1 MANRYLVNASP
12 GPAVWGE
19 SVYWST
25 SSGGAGGASVP
36 TDFDDVFFDA
46 NSASANFILDV
57 NSSARCK
64 SFNALSVN
72 DKMTLRLNSFAL
84 LRVSGEW
91 FNPSSA
97 LFALSVPN
105 NNLHFVGSTAYLSPI
120 VYKRIVTNGVVIPS
134 LVIGAKRGT
143 YPDYYPETIT
153 NYWRL
158 DSDLNVGTLN
168 FGLSGELYTVGTTLG
183 TFPYDRIPIYAY
195 NINAVTIRLSNYPYE
210 ASSFKVN
217 AWDAWHTNAYLPPPP
232 SSGTSTINVSG
243 SITVPFLTSDYPA
256 LAQIN
261 AVRINMTSPNAKLI
275 PGEDPAVLYFNQLT
289 FTSTVA
295 GQREISGNWSF
306 APNTYYEWTYDSPT
320 DTWTFTPFTTTQ
332 ITTFSTAS
340 ARGCVLYFNANMGAT
355 GFPVFNLSGT
365 SQFRYLITSQSSILS
380 LSNTTASFKPVSP
393 SISYADFFAINCTNP
408 ASLVGTSLGNIGNN
422 TNITFQTARDVY
434 WNQVAGGNWIDNAW
448 ALSAGGAVSYD
459 NQPLPQDTVYIVNT
473 GLNSSAT
480 IVFNSSVTSSVIPSI
495 NGLSRTL
502 SATLS
507 VPDSLLRFIG
517 SSYALSSSITLSLA
531 RLSPVLSAVTIDIAG
546 TVTTLLLSSSW
557 TTFSG
562 APSFILNRNLTVTT
576 GLNFDC
582 GTLFFNTYTIFC
594 QSLFL
599 FGSNSTYLCGLNF
612 TGGGLLKASVRADF
626 YNNSASAISD
636 ITGTSNIE
644 VGSAFVSTVLTLP
657 DSPTSSLSAYG
668 RKLNVKVISSG
679 VGSSVQIDG
688 ITSYSTGTNVQTNFA
703 QVKNLD
709 LSSTSSIITL
719 GNSGATVFST
729 IAIYGDL
736 VLGVFT
742 QFFSTLTSTTYKA
755 RRYWIMSADANSA
768 PVTTITTNG
777 NTQFFGDSGVLVF
790 NAGDQNLTHEF
801 SLLDNLSLAQNGLT
815 RTKVSSAV
823 ALVSGKLNLNGRTL
837 TATNF
842 IIGPLYYAR
851 WLNSAP
857 VASWGDIY
865 QKQIVFNG
873 GRIDVTGV
881 RFAATQT
888 GGTPSTWN
896 TFGWELVSSPSL
908 VSMDNGT
915 GTGTIRLKPYGDGYG
930 YDTEF
935 RGGCTTS
942 NSTASTPSATPISY
956 PCIVENMPVS
966 ATNGFGSVIISGNTI
981 FNNTLRTQTP
991 SLYPSF
997 VFNPTSVTT
1006 INGDFTMV
1014 GGSTTKGK
1022 LTSTTT
1028 TPANITKSG
1037 TAVDP
1042 TNIKVSYTNVNPLGL
1057 WIGREVLG
1065 VEDLGN
1071 NTGWYFTTLITNNNI
1086 SESVSLSTT
1095 SSVLVVVTMEESIQ
1109 VSSSSIQL
1117 QYGEI
1122 AENMI
1127 IYQYFEPTVRPLW
1140 GNIDTDSPSLPDWDS
1155 NNSV

>member
-1 MANRYLVNASP
+1 MANRYWVGGSGDYTNTAR
-12 GPAVWGE
+12 
-19 SVYWST
+19 WST
-25 SSGGAGGASVP
+25 SSGGVGGASVP
-36 TDFDDVFFDA
+36 TANDDVFFDA
-46 NSASANFILDV
+46 NSSGTSFTVTITGAGGT
-57 NSSARCK
+57 CK
-64 SFNALSVN
+64 SFNALSLD
-72 DKMTLRLNSFAL
+72 DKMTLNLPSGQSFS
-84 LRVSGEW
+84 VSGEW
-91 FNPSSA
+91 LNPSSA
-97 LFALSVPN
+97 LFERIGTGDIFFNGNAAY
-105 NNLHFVGSTAYLSPI
+105 VGV
-120 VYKRIVTNGVVIPS
+120 VYKRIITTGVLIPN
-134 LVIGAKRGT
+134 LTMGAVG
-143 YPDYYPETIT
+143 PT
-153 NYWRL
+153 NYWKL
-158 DSDLNVGTLN
+158 DSDLNVGTLTLG
-168 FGLSGELYTVGTTLG
+168 FLGELYTVGTTLG

-195 NINAVTIRLSNYPYE
+195 NINAVNIRLAYSTG
-210 ASSFKVN
+210 SSHSFKIN

-243 SITVPFLTSDYPA
+243 SITLPA
-256 LAQIN
+256 ATYYASLAQIN
-261 AVRINMTSPNAKLI
+261 AVRINMTSPNARLYI
-275 PGEDPAVLYFNQLT
+275 PLSSGTLCFNQLT

-306 APNTYYEWTYDSPT
+306 APSTYYEWTYDSPT

-340 ARGCVLYFNANMGAT
+340 ESGCILFFDARLPGVGAA

-365 SQFRYLITSQSSILS
+365 SRFRYLITSQYSILS
-380 LSNTTASFKPVSP
+380 LSNTTANFKPVSP
-393 SISYADFFAINCTNP
+393 SISYADFFGINCTNP
-408 ASLVGTSLGNIGNN
+408 AALVGTSLGNIGNN
-422 TNITFQTARDVY
+422 TNITFQTARNVY
-434 WNQVAGGNWIDNAW
+434 WNQVAGGNWTDNAW
-448 ALSAGGAVSYD
+448 ALSAGGGVSYD
-459 NQPLPQDTVYIVNT
+459 NSPLPQDTAYIVDT

-480 IVFNSSVTSSVIPSI
+480 ITFNSLVATSVIPSI
-495 NGLSRTL
+495 NGLSRTIP
-502 SATLS
+502 ATLVES
-507 VPDSLLRFIG
+507 SGNRRFIG
-517 SSYALSSSITLSLA
+517 SSYALSSSITLSNFA
-531 RLSPVLSAVTIDIAG
+531 RLSPVSSAVTIDIAG
-546 TVTTLLLSSSW
+546 TVTTLILSSSW

-562 APSFILNRNLTVTT
+562 SPSFILNRNLTVTT
-576 GLNFDC
+576 LTFDC
-582 GTLFFNTYTIFC
+582 GTLFFNTYTLFC
-594 QSLFL
+594 QIFSS

-612 TGGGLLKASVRADF
+612 TGGGLLKVSENANFS
-626 YNNSASAISD
+626 NNPASAISD

-644 VGSAFVSTVLTLP
+644 VGSAGFVAIISLP
-657 DSPTSSLSAYG
+657 DSTTSSLSAYG
-668 RKLNVKVISSG
+668 RKLNIKAITSLSFSIR
-679 VGSSVQIDG
+679 GSSLFSG
-688 ITSYSTGTNVQTNFA
+688 GQTNIA
-703 QVKNLD
+703 QVGNLD
-709 LSSTSSIITL
+709 FSSYVGTITL
-719 GNSGATVFST
+719 GLSSSWNNS
-729 IAIYGDL
+729 IAIYGDFK
-736 VLGVFT
+736 VGATTVFASRNPASDNRLRN
-742 QFFSTLTSTTYKA
+742 F
-755 RRYWIMSADANSA
+755 WIMSADANS
-768 PVTTITTNG
+768 PPSTTITTNG
-777 NTQFFGDSGVLVF
+777 NTTNFGQYSALVF
-790 NAGDQNLTHEF
+790 DAGSMSTSHEFILGDNLTVYG
-801 SLLDNLSLAQNGLT
+801 AAT
-815 RTKVSSAV
+815 RTDVSSAV
-823 ALVSGKLNLNGRTL
+823 GLVSGKLNLNGKSLSTV
-837 TATNF
+837 NF
-842 IIGPLYYAR
+842 IIGPLYYVR
-851 WLNSAP
+851 WLASAP

-865 QKQIVFNG
+865 QKQLVFNG
-873 GRIDVTGV
+873 GSITVRGV
-881 RFAATQT
+881 RSSASQS

-896 TFGWELVSSPSL
+896 TFGWECVSSPSL

-966 ATNGFGSVIISGNTI
+966 ATNGFGSVVISGNTV
-981 FNNTLRTQTP
+981 FNNTLQTQTP

-1028 TPANITKSG
+1028 TPATITKSG

-1057 WIGREVLG
+1057 WIGRETLG

-1095 SSVLVVVTMEESIQ
+1095 SSVLVVVTMQESIQ